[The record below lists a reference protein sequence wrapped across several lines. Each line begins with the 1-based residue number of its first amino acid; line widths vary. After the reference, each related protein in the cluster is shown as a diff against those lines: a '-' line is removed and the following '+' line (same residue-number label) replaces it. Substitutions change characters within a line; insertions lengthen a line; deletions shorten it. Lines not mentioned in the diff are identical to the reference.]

1 MLERWVLLDRVG
13 EEIEMTSGIGGEI
26 PAETRALV
34 DGELTRL
41 KLNFTNLLLHVYY
54 TPRLNSQDA
63 IYYSRVVVQ
72 DGAFSDET

>member
-1 MLERWVLLDRVG
+1 MLDRWVLLDRID
-13 EEIEMTSGIGGEI
+13 EEIEMTSGIGSEI

-34 DGELTRL
+34 EGDLTRL

-63 IYYSRVVVQ
+63 IYYSRVVVA
-72 DGAFSDET
+72 DGAFSDEA

>member
-1 MLERWVLLDRVG
+1 MLERWVLLDRVDG
-13 EEIEMTSGIGGEI
+13 EIDMTSGSGNEI

-34 DGELTRL
+34 KDELTRL

-63 IYYSRVVVQ
+63 IYYSRVVVT
-72 DGAFSDET
+72 DGSFSDEA